1 MTIAD
6 VSKVFARMSAAV
18 DVVVSSIAIIICC
31 IILLTLL
38 FKKKVRSKPAVGRVI
53 GGGCSKKVKENCNT
67 KGRRCSTQTVND
79 CSLTIAHQHDDNQY
93 TQDIILNDVL
103 VSYAVDQKIEI
114 EYNPVDPNDFGL
126 KTLSYATIALI
137 VLCIMII
144 PISVIAW
151 SYFVFTN
158 DTAAHISTT
167 SRLLNSLTSSTSL

>member
-18 DVVVSSIAIIICC
+18 DVVISTIVIIICC

-38 FKKKVRSKPAVGRVI
+38 FKKKVRSKTTVGKVI
-53 GGGCSKKVKENCNT
+53 GGGCSKKVKENCKAN
-67 KGRRCSTQTVND
+67 KKCKKRIVND
-79 CSLTIAHQHDDNQY
+79 CSLTIAHTHDDNQY
-93 TQDIILNDVL
+93 TQDILLNDTQKLYV
-103 VSYAVDQKIEI
+103 VDQKIEI
-114 EYNPVDPNDFGL
+114 EYNPADPNDFGL